1 MRMTQF
7 TRFFSCCENMVAN
20 FYSKFIPPT
29 GLGQVPFKTLLVF
42 KISFVVFQFVED
54 SLEKFEVM

>member
-1 MRMTQF
+1 
-7 TRFFSCCENMVAN
+7 MVAN

-54 SLEKFEVM
+54 SLEKFEVMWSA